1 MPIDDATVSAL
12 AQRLRR
18 DSLIATSEAGSGHPT
33 SCMSAAEIVA
43 SLFAREMSIDPR
55 DPSRAGTDHFVL
67 SKGHAAPIL
76 WAVLK
81 EIGAISID
89 LNTLRRF
96 DSPLE
101 GHPIPATMPGWVK
114 VATGSLGQGICAA
127 VGMAL
132 GRRVAGDPGR
142 IYCLLG
148 DGEIAEGSVWEAAE
162 LAAYDKLANLCAIVD
177 VNGLGQSG
185 RTMHGH
191 DIDAIAGKWRA
202 FGWNAIGL
210 DGHDV
215 AALAR
220 GFDDARKAT
229 DRPSV
234 ILARTLKGK
243 GAKLVEGKPGWHGKP
258 LKKGAELDGA
268 LADVG
273 DPPLHLT
280 VAARTRGQAGARPHA
295 PQSTPAAP
303 TYKLGDQVAP
313 REAWG
318 DALVRIG
325 TIDARIVVLDAEV
338 KNSTFSEKFK
348 DKFPQRFAECFIA
361 EQNMVGVALGLAAEG
376 FVPCASTFGAFFT
389 RAYDFIRMAACST
402 PPHLIL
408 CGTHVG
414 VSIGEDGPSQMA
426 LEDLA
431 MMRAL
436 IGTTVLYPSDG
447 MSTSRLVEEAVN
459 TSGIVYIRAGRPK
472 NKILYGPDEK
482 FPVGG
487 SKVLRSSPDDKVT
500 IAAAGVT
507 VYEALSAHDRLAREG
522 IATRVIDVYSVKPLD
537 EATLG
542 RAVAETKGLVTVEDH
557 TAWGGLGE
565 AIAAAVRP
573 RNHELLAVRELPRSG
588 KPEEL
593 LAHHKIDAD
602 AIVSAVRRIVSTPSG
617 P

>member
-1 MPIDDATVSAL
+1 MAIDDGTIAAL

-18 DSLIATSEAGSGHPT
+18 DSFISTSEAGSGHPT
-33 SCMSAAEIVA
+33 SCMSSAEIVA
-43 SLFAREMSIDPR
+43 SLFGREMALDPH
-55 DPSRAGTDHFVL
+55 DPNRTGTDHFVL
-67 SKGHAAPIL
+67 FKGHAAPIL
-76 WAVLK
+76 WSILK
-81 EIGAISID
+81 QIGAIPTD
-89 LNTLRRF
+89 LKTLRRF

-127 VGMAL
+127 LGMAL
-132 GRRVAGDPGR
+132 ARRLAGDPGR

-148 DGEIAEGSVWEAAE
+148 DGEIAEGSVLEAAE
-162 LAAYDKLANLCAIVD
+162 IAAFDKLANLCAIVD

-185 RTMHGH
+185 PTMHRH
-191 DIDAIAGKWRA
+191 DIDAICAKWRA

-215 AALAR
+215 AAIAR
-220 GFDDARKAT
+220 AFDEARKTT
-229 DRPSV
+229 DRPTV
-234 ILARTLKGK
+234 LCARTLKGK
-243 GAKLVEGKPGWHGKP
+243 GAHLVEGKEGWHGKA

-273 DPPLHLT
+273 DPPLRLT
-280 VAARTRGQAGARPHA
+280 VEPRTRGQANARPKA
-295 PQSTPAAP
+295 PSSSPPPPA
-303 TYKLGDQVAP
+303 YKVGDDVAP

-325 TIDARIVVLDAEV
+325 TVDPRIVVLDAEV

-348 DKFPQRFAECFIA
+348 DKFPERFVECFIA
-361 EQNMVGVALGLAAEG
+361 EQGMLGAALGISAEG
-376 FVPCASTFGAFFT
+376 FVACASTFGAFFS
-389 RAYDFIRMAACST
+389 RAYDFIRMGAYST
-402 PPHLIL
+402 PPHLLL

-431 MMRAL
+431 ALRAI
-436 IGTTVLYPSDG
+436 IGSTVLYPSDG
-447 MSTSRLVEEAVN
+447 MSASRLVEEAVK
-459 TSGIVYIRAGRPK
+459 TQGIVYLRMGRPK
-472 NKILYGPDEK
+472 NKVIYGPDET

-487 SKVLRSSPDDKVT
+487 MKVLRSSPNDAVT
-500 IAAAGVT
+500 VAAAGVT
-507 VYEALSAHDRLAREG
+507 VHEALAAHQKLAAEG
-522 IATRVIDVYSVKPLD
+522 IAARVLDVYSVKPLD
-537 EATLG
+537 EAG
-542 RAVAETKGLVTVEDH
+542 IAKAVADTAGRLVTVEDH
-557 TAWGGLGE
+557 TPWGGLGE

-573 RNHELLAVRELPRSG
+573 ARHELLAVRAIPHSG

-602 AIVSAVRRIVSTPSG
+602 AIVQ
-617 P
+617 

>member
-33 SCMSAAEIVA
+33 TCMSSAEIVA
-43 SLFAREMSIDPR
+43 VLFAREMAIDPR
-55 DPSRAGTDHFVL
+55 DARRAGTDHFVL

-76 WAVLK
+76 WAILK
-81 EIGAISID
+81 EIGAISFD
-89 LNTLRRF
+89 LKTLRRF

-101 GHPIPATMPGWVK
+101 GHPMPATMPGWVK

-132 GRRVAGDPGR
+132 ARRAAGDPGR

-162 LAAYDKLANLCAIVD
+162 VAAYDKLANLCAIVD

-191 DIDAIAGKWRA
+191 DIDAIAAKWRS
-202 FGWNAIGL
+202 FGWNAIGV

-220 GFDDARKAT
+220 GFEDGRKTT
-229 DRPSV
+229 DRPTV
-234 ILARTLKGK
+234 LLARTLKGK
-243 GAKLVEGKPGWHGKP
+243 GARLVEDKPGWHGKP

-268 LADVG
+268 LADIG

-280 VAARTRGQAGARPHA
+280 IEPRTRGQASARPRA
-295 PQSTPAAP
+295 PTTTPAAP
-303 TYKLGDQVAP
+303 AYRIGDEVAP

-318 DALVRIG
+318 DAVVRLG
-325 TIDARIVVLDAEV
+325 TVDSRIVVLDAEV
-338 KNSTFSEKFK
+338 KNSTFAEKFK
-348 DKFPQRFAECFIA
+348 DKFPERFVECFIA
-361 EQNMVGVALGLAAEG
+361 EQNMVGAALGLAAEG
-376 FVPCASTFGAFFT
+376 FVPCASTFGAFFA

-402 PPHLIL
+402 PPHMVL

-431 MMRAL
+431 MMRAVL
-436 IGTTVLYPSDG
+436 GTTVLYPSDG
-447 MSTSRLVEEAVN
+447 MSASRLVEEAVK
-459 TSGIVYIRAGRPK
+459 TEGIVYIRAGRPK
-472 NKILYGPDEK
+472 CKVLYGPDEK

-487 SKVLRSSPDDKVT
+487 SKTLRSSAGDQVT
-500 IAAAGVT
+500 VAAAGVT
-507 VYEALSAHDRLAREG
+507 LHEALSAHDRLAREG
-522 IATRVIDVYSVKPLD
+522 IAIRVIDVYSVKPLD
-537 EATLG
+537 VDTLR
-542 RAVAETKGLVTVEDH
+542 RAVSETRGLVTVEDH
-557 TAWGGLGE
+557 SAWGGLGE

-573 RNHELLAVRELPRSG
+573 ERHELLAVRDLPRSG

-593 LAHHKIDAD
+593 MAHHEIDAD
-602 AIVSAVRRIVSTPSG
+602 AIVAAVRRIAKP
-617 P
+617 